1 MTKNDT
7 FQLIQNEVKNNHVV
21 LFMKGTPS
29 QPRCGFSADAS
40 KKLKDAGIPYKS
52 IDVLSDPTLYDGI
65 RQYTNYMHFPQMFVD
80 GRFIGSSDNI
90 NQYALKKK
98 I

>member
-1 MTKNDT
+1 MPKKDT
-7 FQLIQNEVKNNHVV
+7 FQRIQNEVKNHHVV

-40 KKLKDAGIPYKS
+40 KKLKDAGISYKS
-52 IDVLSDPTLYDGI
+52 IDVLSDPVLYDGI
-65 RQYTNYMHFPQMFVD
+65 RQYTNYVHFPQMFVD
-80 GRFIGSSDNI
+80 GRFIGSNDNI
-90 NQYALKKK
+90 NEYTLKKK